1 MSCCVGFAQTKQ
13 RIESTVEAFHP
24 GDYKIFIISRET
36 TADITYK
43 IRLGVVVKP
52 DVDKNTSMFE
62 ELKKLESNTGN
73 CIKVISSAINFRDE
87 KLVDLFLLDIEA
99 EVS

>member
-13 RIESTVEAFHP
+13 RIESVVEAFYP
-24 GDYKIFIISRET
+24 DDYKIFAISREAL
-36 TADITYK
+36 ADITYK

-73 CIKVISSAINFRDE
+73 CIKVVSSNINFKDE
-87 KLVDLFLLDIEA
+87 KLVDLFLLDIEV